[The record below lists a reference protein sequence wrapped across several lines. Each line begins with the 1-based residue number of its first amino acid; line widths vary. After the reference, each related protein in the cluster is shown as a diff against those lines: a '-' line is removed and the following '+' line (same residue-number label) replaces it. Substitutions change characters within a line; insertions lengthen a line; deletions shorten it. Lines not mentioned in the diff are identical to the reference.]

1 MMTVFGFESNYIDV
15 DGIRTHYIEA
25 GSGEDVLILVHGGG
39 AGADGPSN
47 YAHIMHDYGRH
58 MRTIAVDMVG
68 FGHSDKPS
76 PADFDYTQSARTH
89 HLIGFIKKMG
99 LDKVNLIGNSMGGTT
114 TFGVALNRPD
124 LVKSLVLMGAAVNST
139 SDILAKRKEHV
150 APVLAY
156 DFTLDGMK
164 RILDCLTYDYV
175 ADDAYLNYRYKATLD
190 PASQAA
196 GKAIMKWVG
205 ENGLCYSD
213 EELASLD
220 CPVLVVGGKEDV
232 MVPVELIHD
241 MIDKIPQAYGYI
253 LPEAG
258 HWVMI
263 EKPKDFLNITLHFFS
278 QNQ

>member
-1 MMTVFGFESNYIDV
+1 MAVFGFESNYIDV
-15 DGIRTHYIEA
+15 EGIRTHYIEA
-25 GSGEDVLILVHGGG
+25 GSGSEVLILVHGGG

-47 YAHIMHDYGRH
+47 YAHLMNEYGAH

-68 FGHSDKPS
+68 FGRSDKPS
-76 PADFDYTQSARTH
+76 PDIFQYTQDTRTS
-89 HLIGFIKKMG
+89 HLIGFIEAMG
-99 LDKVNLIGNSMGGTT
+99 FDKVNLIGNSMGGTT
-114 TFGVALNRPD
+114 AFGVALKRAD
-124 LVKSLVLMGAAVNST
+124 LVDKLVLMGAAVNS
-139 SDILAKRKEHV
+139 SSEILARRKQHV

-156 DFTLDGMK
+156 DFTVEGMR

-175 ADDAYLNYRYKATLD
+175 ADEEYLHYRYEATLD
-190 PASQAA
+190 PAAQAA

-213 EELASLD
+213 AELGSLK
-220 CPVLVVGGKEDV
+220 CPVLVVGGKEDA
-232 MVPVELIHD
+232 MVPIELIHD
-241 MIDKIPQAYGYI
+241 MIDRIPQAYGYI

-278 QNQ
+278 SIE